1 MYGVRF
7 PLWILTSLLTFVKNS
22 EYAFAQSIWTS
33 LFNCPILFG
42 QSYDKSALSE
52 FKETYISL
60 LNLILSYLKKLFIRY
75 SRSSRVLSFN
85 EGIVITIGILLLK
98 VLRSAESGFSVVAEI
113 IKTSDFLDSE
123 SPTRLKVPVS
133 RNTKRASWPSGGS
146 LCTSSRNKIPPSACS
161 INPVLS
167 HSAPV

>member
-1 MYGVRF
+1 M
-7 PLWILTSLLTFVKNS
+7 
-22 EYAFAQSIWTS
+22 
-33 LFNCPILFG
+33 FG

-133 RNTKRASWPSGGS
+133 RNTKRAS
-146 LCTSSRNKIPPSACS
+146 
-161 INPVLS
+161 
-167 HSAPV
+167 